1 MYLLRMVEALAA
13 LLGHARFHAL
23 VAAYVT
29 AHPSRSYT
37 LNRLGDALPDDLAA
51 RARHPR
57 EHALADL
64 ARLEHAIGTAFDA
77 APAERLDAAALAEAS
92 AGGWEALRLQPQPGL
107 RLVRTRTD
115 PGVALDALRAGERVR
130 TPPRRWTHTVV
141 FRVGDDAARAP
152 RAVSPRAVVR
162 PDSLLE
168 GEVSTFST
176 RENLVCSPF
185 APRPSR
191 RANVAHFLCGP
202 SGPSWSTP
210 KRRRRRSKR
219 APPLGT
225 ARDRSIVA
233 RTLLSPA

>member
-1 MYLLRMVEALAA
+1 MRPNARLTATERVGVYQGMYLLRMVEALAA

-77 APAERLDAAALAEAS
+77 APAERLDAAAVAEAS

-141 FRVGDDAARAP
+141 FRVGDDAARE
-152 RAVSPRAVVR
+152 RALFHRGSSYDP
-162 PDSLLE
+162 
-168 GEVSTFST
+168 T
-176 RENLVCSPF
+176 RS
-185 APRPSR
+185 
-191 RANVAHFLCGP
+191 
-202 SGPSWSTP
+202 
-210 KRRRRRSKR
+210 RRRRLHLLDPREPREQPCRSPSLAQSERRPLPVRPKR
-219 APPLGT
+219 PVVIDAE
-225 ARDRSIVA
+225 AA
-233 RTLLSPA
+233 SP